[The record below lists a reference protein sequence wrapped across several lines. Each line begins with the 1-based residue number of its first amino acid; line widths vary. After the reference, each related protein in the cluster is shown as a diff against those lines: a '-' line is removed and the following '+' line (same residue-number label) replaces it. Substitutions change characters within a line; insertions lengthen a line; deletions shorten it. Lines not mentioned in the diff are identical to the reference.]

1 MDEEL
6 IERTSPIGETKSY
19 SLAEDKPMVKGG
31 VLFVLAVIVCIL
43 NLQAPL
49 TSIAPVATEIS
60 YDMKG
65 FDLGFTG
72 SLPIIIFIIS
82 GLFVQRFEW
91 WFTTEKAVAI
101 SLFMIAVGQLLR
113 ALTSSFLIFIA
124 TSSIAL
130 MGIGFSYA
138 LLPPLFKKYTPNHV
152 GPLTAAYSAL
162 RAVSSGLP
170 ALIAVSLLNKGG
182 WRLAIGVYAVPAALA
197 VLPWI
202 LLSIR
207 VLKATGNSNY
217 SIGKEPLKKKVL
229 GYSSLKWTNAW
240 ALGITV
246 GVAFFLDF
254 SFLTFLPGYLS
265 SVGYEAQTAN
275 SMVALYSVFGIIHSM
290 IVPVV
295 LSKMKKPYLIM
306 KISTA
311 CYMIAILGF
320 LFAPGGGLSWLWVIF
335 ACEGNMVIPGYLRLI
350 NMRTRTTEGSTN
362 LAAFTIT
369 LGYLIAVFGPILFGA
384 LLNTTNGYFA
394 PFVMCLV
401 IAVVILISGR
411 KSVEPVFLE
420 DMNN

>member
-1 MDEEL
+1 MDEQLKESTDSFRGTKL
-6 IERTSPIGETKSY
+6 NNLIGEQP
-19 SLAEDKPMVKGG
+19 AVKGG
-31 VLFVLAVIVCIL
+31 ILFVLAVIVCIL
-43 NLQAPL
+43 NLQAPM
-49 TSIAPVATEIS
+49 TSIAPVATEIAA
-60 YDMKG
+60 DMKS

-91 WFTTEKAVAI
+91 FFTTEKAVAI
-101 SLFMIAVGQLLR
+101 SLFMIAIGQLFR
-113 ALTSSFLIFIA
+113 AMTSSFIVFIA

-138 LLPPLFKKYTPNHV
+138 LLPPLFKKYTPDHV

-170 ALIAVSLLNKGG
+170 ALLAVSLLNMGG
-182 WRLAIGVYAVPAALA
+182 WRMAIGVYALPAALA
-197 VLPWI
+197 IIPWI
-202 LLSIR
+202 LLSLR
-207 VLKATGNSNY
+207 VSKTLGTNKIQN
-217 SIGKEPLKKKVL
+217 ERMPLERKIL
-229 GYSSLKWTNAW
+229 GYSSVRWSNAW

-265 SVGYEAQTAN
+265 KVGYEPQTAN

-295 LSKMKKPYLIM
+295 LSKMKNPYLIM

-320 LFAPGGGLSWLWVIF
+320 LFAPGGGFSWLWVIF

-369 LGYLIAVFGPILFGA
+369 LGYLIAVFGPILFGV
-384 LLNTTNGYFA
+384 LLKITGGYFA
-394 PFVMCLV
+394 PFIMCLI

-420 DMNN
+420 DMNS